1 MRVPVIAGNWK
12 MYKTSGEAAAF
23 VRAFLPLVA
32 GVREVEIVLAPPFTS
47 IAAVAELVRG
57 SGVKVSSQNV
67 HFADEGAYTGEVS
80 PRMLVD
86 AGATHCIIGHS
97 ERRQYYAETD
107 DAVNRKI
114 KAALAAG
121 LTPIFCLGET
131 LSQREAGNTFDVV
144 ETQLLGGLKEIPAKE
159 APKVI
164 VAYEPVWAIGTGRTA
179 TPEQAQDVHAF
190 LRGRLK
196 GMWDDAAESV
206 RILYGGSVKPD
217 NIATL
222 MAKPDIDG
230 ALVGGASLAA
240 DSFAKIVKF
249 K

>member
-12 MYKTSGEAAAF
+12 MYKTSREAAAF
-23 VRAFLPLVA
+23 VRVFLPLVA
-32 GVREVEIVLAPPFTS
+32 DVREVEIVLAPPFPS

-57 SGVKVSSQNV
+57 SGVEVASQDV

-80 PRMLVD
+80 PRMLAD
-86 AGATHCIIGHS
+86 AGATRCIIGHS
-97 ERRQYYAETD
+97 ERRQYCAETD
-107 DAVNRKI
+107 DTVNRKI
-114 KAALAAG
+114 KAALAAN
-121 LTPIFCLGET
+121 LAPIFCLGET
-131 LSQREAGNTFDVV
+131 LPQREAGDTFDVV
-144 ETQLLGGLKEIPAKE
+144 ETQLLRGLNGIPAKE
-159 APKVI
+159 APTVV

-179 TPEQAQDVHAF
+179 TPDQAQEVHAF
-190 LRGRLK
+190 LRGRIE
-196 GMWDDAAESV
+196 GMWGDAAESV

-222 MAKPDIDG
+222 MAKGDIDG

-240 DSFAKIVKF
+240 DSFAKIVKY